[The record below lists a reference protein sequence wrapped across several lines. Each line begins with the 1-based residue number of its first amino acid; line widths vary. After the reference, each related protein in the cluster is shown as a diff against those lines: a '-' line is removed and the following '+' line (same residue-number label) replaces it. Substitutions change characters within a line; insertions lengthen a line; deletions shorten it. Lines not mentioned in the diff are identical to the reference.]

1 MVPPRKQ
8 YYFCFRMKG
17 KFHRGWKSVMLGML
31 FMIMGSLLLNQALY
45 THTHVLPNGSIVS
58 HAHPFNKS
66 QESQGGSSHQHST
79 LEFFLLQNLQ
89 ILFLASMISTLLLSL
104 YLDIGKVC
112 IISRKYIPAQLVP
125 LPGRAPPRI

>member
-1 MVPPRKQ
+1 MVQPRNQ
-8 YYFCFRMKG
+8 YYFYFRMKG
-17 KFHRGWKSVMLGML
+17 IVHRGWKNVMLGML
-31 FMIMGSLLLNQALY
+31 FMILGSLLLNQALY
-45 THTHVLPNGSIVS
+45 THTHVLPDGSIVS

-89 ILFLASMISTLLLSL
+89 ILFLISMISAFLFSL
-104 YLDIGKVC
+104 DLEIGKVC
-112 IISRKYIPAQLVP
+112 VVSRKHIPVQLIP